1 MTRAQMEARRLQ
13 AMPDLQNGTSVTAL
27 ATQLGVSRQSIYRWG
42 NAIARGESLAARKTP
57 GRPSRLRTTDLPKI
71 AKVFKDG
78 PHKAGFPIKRWTQA
92 TFALAIREA
101 TKIDYHPDHVGRI
114 MHRLG
119 LTALKPRKARA

>member
-13 AMPDLQNGTSVTAL
+13 AMPDLQNGTSVTTL
-27 ATQLGVSRQSIYRWG
+27 AAQLGVSRQSIYRWG
-42 NAIARGESLAARKTP
+42 NAIARGESLASRKAP
-57 GRPSRLRTTDLPKI
+57 GRPSRLRTADLPKI
-71 AKVFKDG
+71 TKIFRDG
-78 PHKAGFPIKRWTQA
+78 PYKAGFPIKRWTQA

-119 LTALKPRKARA
+119 LTTIRHKERV